1 MPIVSLA
8 EWDQYLQIHSNAHL
22 LQSGEWGELK
32 SAFGWE
38 PVHIVSGD
46 VGVQILFRRL
56 PLGFMIGY
64 IPKPMNG
71 NQLLV
76 IGNSFWQEVDSICKR
91 HRAIFVKLEAD
102 SWEGESLTQIANYS
116 SLITSPQ
123 NIQPPRTIVVDIKGS
138 EDDILTRM

>member
-8 EWDQYLQIHSNAHL
+8 EWDQYLQNHPNAHL

-38 PVHIVSGD
+38 PVHIVSGGA
-46 VGVQILFRRL
+46 GVQILFRRL

-91 HRAIFVKLEAD
+91 HHAIFVKLEAD
-102 SWEGESLTQIANYS
+102 SWENEDLPPITHHSL
-116 SLITSPQ
+116 LITSPH
-123 NIQPPRTIVVDIKGS
+123 
-138 EDDILTRM
+138 